1 MLLLPRFSCKI
12 LFLFVFFTP
21 GYSRR
26 QAITISQG
34 DSIHHPHHGICLVQ
48 SIRKRSFSGPDGPR
62 YAKLFFAR
70 EDMVMLVSEDELSG
84 MVRKPIQKTAAER
97 VLDHI
102 KNWSGSVSE
111 QWKVRA
117 NAQQKKLDDGDPFAL
132 AEVYKTLAVRQIED
146 SLSSADRRQ
155 LSQSEECL
163 AEELAVALKQ
173 PKRKVCR
180 LMEQAARN

>member
-1 MLLLPRFSCKI
+1 MVRYSFYLSFSQ
-12 LFLFVFFTP
+12 LTNT
-21 GYSRR
+21 SRR

-34 DSIHHPHHGICLVQ
+34 DSVHLPHHCIGKVQ

-62 YAKLFFAR
+62 FAKLFFER
-70 EDMVMLVSEDELSG
+70 EDMVMLVAEGELDS
-84 MVRKPIQKTAAER
+84 MVRAPLEKTAAER
-97 VLDHI
+97 VLEHI
-102 KNWSGSVSE
+102 RTWSGSVSE

-117 NAQQKKLDDGDPFAL
+117 NAQQKKLDDGDPFGL
-132 AEVYKTLAVRQIED
+132 AEVYKTLALRQEED

-173 PKRKVCR
+173 PKRKVFR
-180 LMEQAARN
+180 LMEQAART